1 MSKDPRGNR
10 SLIRAINRTS
20 VLNIIKNQGPISRT
34 EIAEETQLS
43 AATITGIVGE
53 LIHKNLVYEK
63 ETGDSRG
70 GRRPILVAL
79 NSKGGYSIGIKL
91 SADHATAALI
101 DLEAAII
108 SKHTCPLEGSTVND
122 AVKCISEEVRYLL
135 EKTEI
140 NTELLIGV
148 GVGLAGV
155 IDPRVGILKYSPIFG
170 WKDVP
175 LVEMLQAAIGVP
187 VLIDNDVN
195 TLTFTEKWFG
205 AGRGIDNF
213 LTVTVGRGVGL
224 GIVVNGRIYRGWF
237 GGAGEFGHTVLNPTG
252 PACICGKKGCLETF
266 VSDPALLR
274 MASEAWREGDISKQ
288 VENVDALLTLAQ
300 EGDLGAIRVYER
312 AGIALGQGLANLIN
326 LLNPELIIISG
337 EGAIAGDLLFEP
349 MNKSLNNHVM
359 PVLAEHIQIRVD
371 EWEDDAWARGA
382 ASLVLRRLFESP
394 FYGEAVV

>member
-10 SLIRAINRTS
+10 TLIRAINRTS

-34 EIAEETQLS
+34 EIAEETRLS

-53 LIHKNLVYEK
+53 LLRKNLVYEK
-63 ETGDSRG
+63 ETGESRG

-79 NSKGGYSIGIKL
+79 NSKGAYSIGIKL

-101 DLEAAII
+101 DLEAAVI
-108 SKHTCPLEGSTVND
+108 SKHTCTLEGSTVDD
-122 AVKCISEEVRYLL
+122 AVKCISETVRYVL

-140 NTELLIGV
+140 NTELLLGV
-148 GVGLAGV
+148 GVGLAGI

-170 WKDVP
+170 WLDVP
-175 LVEMLQAAIGVP
+175 LVEMLQAALGVP

-237 GGAGEFGHTVLNPTG
+237 GGAGEFGHTVFNPIG
-252 PACICGKKGCLETF
+252 PACICGKKGCLETY

-274 MASEAWREGDISKQ
+274 MASEARREGDISKA
-288 VENVDALLTLAQ
+288 VEDVDVLLALAQ

-337 EGAIAGDLLFEP
+337 EGAQAGDLLFEP
-349 MNKSLNNHVM
+349 MHKSLNNHVM
-359 PVLAEHIQIRVD
+359 PILAKDIQIRVD
-371 EWEDDAWARGA
+371 EWDDDAWARGA

-394 FYGEAVV
+394 FYEEAVM